1 MHFCANYLKFIML
14 QENFYF
20 ISKVKPTSQKQL
32 FYFTYIYIKLMN
44 FGSEDVGKNIY
55 KVKSESFFL
64 FLQNKMEL
72 AFSSTLNILPI
83 NSSHFMHF
91 TNVFVNIIH
100 VIQVLRVSYHYLLRI
115 Y

>member
-1 MHFCANYLKFIML
+1 
-14 QENFYF
+14 
-20 ISKVKPTSQKQL
+20 
-32 FYFTYIYIKLMN
+32 MN
-44 FGSEDVGKNIY
+44 FGFEDVGKSIY
-55 KVKSESFFL
+55 KAKSESFFL

-72 AFSSTLNILPI
+72 AFSSALNILPT

-91 TNVFVNIIH
+91 THDFVNIIH